1 MFFDR
6 LAKFA
11 ALIAM
16 LGCVYLA
23 ITALGKINLNGSGAG
38 ITADAFSA
46 LAAFGECIL
55 WGLTAAVLLVAAF
68 LRDFTD
74 TIVDQLLMPH
84 QRLKAP
90 PPMLSSVRG
99 LLESGNFQEA
109 EHRLEEVLAETP
121 ECPLAWKLAFDM
133 RLEYQHDP
141 SGAMLVAEQ
150 YFRLPKREYAPEN
163 RQMLL
168 VYAELAG
175 AAGQEQAA
183 RSLIQSELKNH
194 RRSYSAG
201 DRRLLRQRLVV
212 S

>member
-1 MFFDR
+1 MKN
-6 LAKFA
+6 L
-11 ALIAM
+11 
-16 LGCVYLA
+16 VY
-23 ITALGKINLNGSGAG
+23 I
-38 ITADAFSA
+38 FWVSA
-46 LAAFGECIL
+46 LVLAG
-55 WGLTAAVLLVAAF
+55 TAGVSAQESDR
-68 LRDFTD
+68 RD
-74 TIVDQLLMPH
+74 
-84 QRLKAP
+84 
-90 PPMLSSVRG
+90 VRRG
-99 LLESGNFQEA
+99 NREFKDGNFQEA